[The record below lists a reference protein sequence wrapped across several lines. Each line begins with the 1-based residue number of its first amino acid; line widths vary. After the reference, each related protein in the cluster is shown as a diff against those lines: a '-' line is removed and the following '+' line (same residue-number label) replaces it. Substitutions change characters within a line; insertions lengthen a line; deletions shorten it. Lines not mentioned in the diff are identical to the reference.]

1 MHCGAQG
8 RIELMHVHVAL
19 PAKHSSVRLRF
30 DDEDRLSE
38 EAYLAFCRLNPDLR
52 VERSSEGEI
61 VIMPPPGGESSYRST
76 DVAFQLRAWV
86 SKDRRGKVFDSSVQY
101 ILPDSS
107 RLSPDTSWVSNKAL
121 QPLTHQQRKEFL
133 RLCPEF
139 LVEVLSPSDRLKS
152 AKKKMEQ
159 WIANGAQLAWL
170 IDGDRKTVYIYRPN
184 HPTEILRGALELA
197 GEGPVQGFTLKL
209 RPIWQGLA

>member
-1 MHCGAQG
+1 MQ
-8 RIELMHVHVAL
+8 VHVAL
-19 PAKHSSVRLRF
+19 PAKRSSVRLRF
-30 DDEDRLSE
+30 DSEDRLSE

-61 VIMPPPGGESSYRST
+61 VIMPPPGGESSYRSLG
-76 DVAFQLRAWV
+76 VATQLSAWA
-86 SKDRRGKVFDSSVQY
+86 SKDRRGKVLDSSAQF

-107 RLSPDTSWVSNKAL
+107 RLSPDASWVSNKAL
-121 QPLTHQQRKEFL
+121 QRFTPQQRKQFL

-152 AKKKMEQ
+152 AKQKMDQ

-170 IDGDRKTVYIYRPN
+170 IDGDRKTVYIYRPDQ
-184 HPTEILRGALELA
+184 PVEILRGALELS
-197 GEGPVQGFTLKL
+197 GEGPVQGFTLNL
-209 RPIWQGLA
+209 RPIWQGLG